1 MIRAI
6 LAVAAALVMAG
17 HPDTMVRAHVA
28 ESHDRQPPASAGAR
42 PVSAAFDPTRIAA
55 LDEQPPLSPDRFEFR
70 ATALRRPIP
79 ALTRLDLTPEAVP
92 APVPRPV
99 TVVATRPLP
108 RPATPEQIVT
118 GARIP
123 LPPPSLRNASDLS
136 CIAVAIYHEARDQED
151 FGQRAVASVILQR
164 VAVPHRWGGTACDNV
179 VPTQFSFL
187 TSRYDYPPIDDMKAW
202 EKAVRFAA
210 HALLEGPMPELKGAD
225 HYHTTAVSPPWA
237 PRMARVRLID
247 DHVFYV
253 DPRSSHSL

>member
-1 MIRAI
+1 MIRAL
-6 LAVAAALVMAG
+6 LATTIALVVAW
-17 HPDTMVRAHVA
+17 HSDTLVRAHVD
-28 ESHDRQPPASAGAR
+28 ESHDQQPVSSTEAHRFPAS
-42 PVSAAFDPTRIAA
+42 FDPAGLAA
-55 LDEQPPLSPDRFEFR
+55 LDAQPLLSLDRFTSSAAAIR
-70 ATALRRPIP
+70 QSPAPMRPNLMLGV
-79 ALTRLDLTPEAVP
+79 AP
-92 APVPRPV
+92 APVPRPAKV
-99 TVVATRPLP
+99 LVSRPLP
-108 RPATPEQIVT
+108 RPATPEQIVN

-123 LPPPSLRNASDLS
+123 LPPASLRNASDLS

-164 VAVPHRWGGTACDNV
+164 AAVPHRWGGTACDNV

-187 TSRYDYPPIDDMKAW
+187 TSHYDYPPIDDMKAW

-253 DPRSSHSL
+253 DPRSSLSL